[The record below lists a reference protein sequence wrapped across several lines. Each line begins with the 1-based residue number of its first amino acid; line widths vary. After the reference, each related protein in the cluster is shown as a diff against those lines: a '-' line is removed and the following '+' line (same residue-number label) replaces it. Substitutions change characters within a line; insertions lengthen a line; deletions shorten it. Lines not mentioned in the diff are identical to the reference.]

1 MHGAAQKAIGKR
13 IKEYREKCGLT
24 QEMLAEKTD
33 LTPNYISAVE
43 RGISF
48 PRFEK
53 LIAIINAIGASA
65 DQIFADVKHG
75 GNALLRPLQGNRA
88 APVPRT
94 AAHLRRGGNHDRR
107 GKKGIKNTRRACA
120 LRV

>member
-65 DQIFADVKHG
+65 DQIFADVVE
-75 GNALLRPLQGNRA
+75 N
-88 APVPRT
+88 T
-94 AAHLRRGGNHDRR
+94 AATRSSGPPRKSRGSRSANSSASSPWW
-107 GKKGIKNTRRACA
+107 KP
-120 LRV
+120 

>member
-65 DQIFADVKHG
+65 DQIFADV
-75 GNALLRPLQGNRA
+75 
-88 APVPRT
+88 VE
-94 AAHLRRGGNHDRR
+94 
-107 GKKGIKNTRRACA
+107 NTPATRSSGLSKEIARLPFREQQRIFAVVETMIA
-120 LRV
+120 EARKA

>member
-1 MHGAAQKAIGKR
+1 MQGTAQQKAIGTR

-24 QEMLAEKTD
+24 QEALAERTE

-43 RGISF
+43 RGVSF

-65 DQIFADVKHG
+65 DQIFADVVE
-75 GNALLRPLQGNRA
+75 N
-88 APVPRT
+88 T
-94 AAHLRRGGNHDRR
+94 AASRASMLSAEIEQLPFREQQRIFAVVETMVREA
-107 GKKGIKNTRRACA
+107 KKP
-120 LRV
+120 

>member
-65 DQIFADVKHG
+65 DVVENTAATRSSGLSKEIARLPFREQQRIFAVVETMIAEARK
-75 GNALLRPLQGNRA
+75 A
-88 APVPRT
+88 
-94 AAHLRRGGNHDRR
+94 
-107 GKKGIKNTRRACA
+107 
-120 LRV
+120 

>member
-53 LIAIINAIGASA
+53 LIAIINAIGARFS
-65 DQIFADVKHG
+65 
-75 GNALLRPLQGNRA
+75 
-88 APVPRT
+88 RT
-94 AAHLRRGGNHDRR
+94 LW
-107 GKKGIKNTRRACA
+107 KTRRQRAPPA
-120 LRV
+120 SPRKSRGSRSANSSASSPWWKP